1 MRAGMLRTL
10 ESAAALYKRGFHE
23 EALDTIEN
31 SLAIAPDDG
40 RLWELRGLVL
50 RATGNIPLA
59 CDSLEHASLLVP
71 LSSGGQVTLADCLAR
86 TGHGSVAVCIAEHIL
101 SLANVDWSLLL
112 YLAQVCDNCGRPD
125 LSIAICREVNWQA
138 PDCHQAFY
146 DLGYYLGRH
155 KQPLAEIEAAARQ
168 AIALAPSIANYRV
181 GLASLL
187 WQQERRETA
196 FREADVLS
204 LAELHSLKCECCL
217 RRLVK
222 IFWQAHAFAKSS
234 ACVERLA
241 QLQRDTKSAGPDC
254 CL

>member
-1 MRAGMLRTL
+1 MAAGMTRTL
-10 ESAAALYKRGFHE
+10 ESAAALYRRGFHE
-23 EALDTIEN
+23 EALDAIEN
-31 SLAIAPDDG
+31 SLASSPDDG

-86 TGHGSVAVCIAEHIL
+86 TGHGNVAICIAEHII

-112 YLAQVCDNCGRPD
+112 YLAQVCDQCGRTD
-125 LSIAICREVNWQA
+125 LSSELCREVNWRV
-138 PDCHQAFY
+138 PTCHQAYY
-146 DLGYYLGRH
+146 DLGYYLGRERR
-155 KQPLAEIEAAARQ
+155 PLPEIEAAARQ
-168 AIALAPSIANYRV
+168 AIELAPQVANYRV

-187 WQQERRETA
+187 WQQGDAPAAFGEANVLTET
-196 FREADVLS
+196 
-204 LAELHSLKCECCL
+204 ELKQLTCECCL

-222 IFWQAHAFAKSS
+222 IYWNASAFAKSS

-241 QLQRDTKSAGPDC
+241 ELEQSSRQARPDC
-254 CL
+254 RS